1 MNDIVHVSSVMK
13 IILFADDTNLLL
25 NSTNLNDLIATA
37 NTEIQK
43 ISDRLKI
50 NKLSL
55 NIKKTHFILFHFR
68 QKKITLDFKLKIDNS
83 EVEQATYTKFLGV
96 VLQENLS
103 WKNHISILSNR
114 IHKNV
119 GVLRALKHK
128 LPTNILFK
136 LYNTLVY
143 PYLQYCNIAWASQ
156 QNIHIKNLFILQ
168 KKAIRVVCKA
178 HWNAHTT
185 PLFRKLGTLKLDDIN
200 KLQTGC
206 FMYKI
211 TITVF

>member
-1 MNDIVHVSSVMK
+1 MNDNIHVSSVMK

-43 ISDRLKI
+43 ISDWLKI

-55 NIKKTHFILFHFR
+55 NIKKSHFILFHFR

-83 EVEQATYTKFLGV
+83 EVEQATFTKFLGV
-96 VLQENLS
+96 GLQENLC

-119 GVLRALKHK
+119 
-128 LPTNILFK
+128 
-136 LYNTLVY
+136 
-143 PYLQYCNIAWASQ
+143 
-156 QNIHIKNLFILQ
+156 
-168 KKAIRVVCKA
+168 
-178 HWNAHTT
+178 
-185 PLFRKLGTLKLDDIN
+185 
-200 KLQTGC
+200 
-206 FMYKI
+206 
-211 TITVF
+211 